1 MKRMNFFTD
10 IIHIQLQVD
19 CYFLPQCHAGTNLE
33 QIELVTPGKI
43 IRVKNMNTF
52 EIEQENSVSQSG
64 SPSWDTTLKQRGFE
78 DAVHHF
84 INVYKAIQSLL

>member
-1 MKRMNFFTD
+1 
-10 IIHIQLQVD
+10 
-19 CYFLPQCHAGTNLE
+19 
-33 QIELVTPGKI
+33 
-43 IRVKNMNTF
+43 MNTF

-84 INVYKAIQSLL
+84 IKCVQGDTKPVVDGLEGLKTQQMLQPLLDDVNKN